1 MENQSNVLRK
11 TDVPTEILKNEF
23 YFQTC
28 RPSQISAVVENSGLN
43 CQLIINYM

>member
-11 TDVPTEILKNEF
+11 IDVPTEILKNEF
-23 YFQTC
+23 HFQTG
-28 RPSQISAVVENSGLN
+28 RPQISAVVENSGLN